1 MQHAWQ
7 LRSAWAWRCR
17 QRKAKRSRGGVGRLG
32 TAIGVGGEE
41 ALALGLTLALVLNPG
56 VIAGGAEAVASI
68 ATGGSGRARAASPL
82 GRAAHAK
89 AAGSGCQSTSAVS
102 CGFGVS
108 RRLSIASRAG
118 RPGGERPLYPC
129 DGLRRDGWRRRR
141 QGRPPPRR
149 SRSACRRFAGGAPD
163 ALTRHQGPAIPWTT
177 IQSVPEIE
185 ARSRRDRDAPC
196 LDLRLDTLTS

>member
-41 ALALGLTLALVLNPG
+41 AHALALTLALVLNPG

-89 AAGSGCQSTSAVS
+89 AARVARARAGWCR
-102 CGFGVS
+102 GFSVGPG
-108 RRLSIASRAG
+108 LSFASRAG